1 MYVKMAISRHCIRNP
16 DKKKIQ
22 NVPLNR
28 FSGVQGWGPSEKNS
42 EKRPRIRNLKKKD
55 APIFGS

>member
-16 DKKKIQ
+16 DKKNIQ

-42 EKRPRIRNLKKKD
+42 EKRSRIRN
-55 APIFGS
+55 